1 MAPLG
6 LRSLRLR
13 EQKLPASLIAGGTG
27 GSRAPGRRDP
37 SALATKS
44 DGGQCPL
51 RMRALKEFLG
61 SVPVRVPAYV
71 APRAPGH
78 GLPRNS
84 AGVPSPLRALHPTH
98 SELGGAAKPHS
109 EAPHSRSAAAASG
122 VPSGPRSTCASRSW
136 VAGCGDPGMRAT
148 RSPRLPP
155 PGLLPPRAT
164 GLQSYSFPRCHG
176 NFLLLIR
183 TKHPPLLA
191 PVGSP

>member
-1 MAPLG
+1 MPTPHACIKGVPG
-6 LRSLRLR
+6 VCAGQGPRIRRTSRSWPRS
-13 EQKLPASLIAGGTG
+13 PAQL
-27 GSRAPGRRDP
+27 
-37 SALATKS
+37 
-44 DGGQCPL
+44 C
-51 RMRALKEFLG
+51 
-61 SVPVRVPAYV
+61 
-71 APRAPGH
+71 
-78 GLPRNS
+78 
-84 AGVPSPLRALHPTH
+84 GVPSPLRALHPTH
-98 SELGGAAKPHS
+98 SELGGAAKPHT